1 MSAINAVKDVKLVAA
16 CGLYCGSCGKYLNSK
31 CPGCK
36 ENKKASW
43 CGIRSC
49 TIENAYKSCADCVKT
64 ELRDCK
70 KFNNFIGKVFGFIF
84 NSDRAACIN
93 KIKGS
98 GYEKFAAEMAEKGC
112 RSIKRK

>member
-1 MSAINAVKDVKLVAA
+1 MSVKNAVEDVKLVAA

-43 CGIRSC
+43 CGVRSC
-49 TIENAYKSCADCVKT
+49 VLENSYASCGDCAKIELK
-64 ELRDCK
+64 DCK

-93 KIKGS
+93 KIKES
-98 GYEKFAAEMAEKGC
+98 GYDKFAKEMTETN
-112 RSIKRK
+112 RMTIKRK